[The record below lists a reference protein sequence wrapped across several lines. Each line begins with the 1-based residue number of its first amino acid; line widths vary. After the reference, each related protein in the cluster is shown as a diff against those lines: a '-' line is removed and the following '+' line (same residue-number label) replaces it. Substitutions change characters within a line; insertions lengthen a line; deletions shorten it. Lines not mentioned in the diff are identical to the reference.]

1 MKTGDLVAHK
11 DYDGSIGLVL
21 NRATWTCEPVY
32 EVMWFKHYYDTGMK
46 SPVYDWEVDEIVT
59 GKQPQM

>member
-1 MKTGDLVAHK
+1 MKKGDLVAHK

-21 NRATWTCEPVY
+21 NRATWTCESVY

-46 SPVYDWEVDEIVT
+46 SPVYDWEVEMIDEER
-59 GKQPQM
+59 